1 MPPHAGGRMIRPFG
15 KKNNLPAVSRTEAL
29 RCRPVKHSGISEETI
44 AAGVVLLS
52 YPLRPRPWIAG
63 IARRLAPGR
72 ETPVIR
78 KLQLD
83 EMGSAAFGMI
93 DGRRTVA
100 EIIREFSELYQLHP
114 KEAEVSV
121 TLFIRELGKRGIIGL
136 SPGAEPASDPRLE
149 KERETGSEAGSEN

>member
-1 MPPHAGGRMIRPFG
+1 MIQAFG
-15 KKNNLPAVSRTEAL
+15 KKKHPRPVSRTESL
-29 RCRPVKHSGISEETI
+29 HCRPVKHPGISEETI
-44 AAGVVLLS
+44 TAGVVLLS

-63 IARRLAPGR
+63 IARYLAPGR
-72 ETPVIR
+72 EKPVIR

-100 EIIREFSELYQLHP
+100 GIIQEFSEMYQLHP

-136 SPGAEPASDPRLE
+136 SPGGEPASDPRRE
-149 KERETGSEAGSEN
+149 YERQNGPETGSGN